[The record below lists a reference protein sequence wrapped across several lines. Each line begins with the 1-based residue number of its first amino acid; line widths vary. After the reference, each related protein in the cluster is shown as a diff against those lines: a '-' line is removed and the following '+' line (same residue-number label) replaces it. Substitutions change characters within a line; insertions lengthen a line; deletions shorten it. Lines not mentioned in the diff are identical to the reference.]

1 MRGPSP
7 LICISMAIQPCLS
20 AATQPAAQQPIRQ
33 DVVGE
38 RGGTHPLTLRPWAAK
53 SISLQGVLMASA
65 PLPLGPAP
73 IQFGTDGWRGV
84 LGVDIT
90 VERLL
95 PVATAAAQELAHR
108 APEGLDSR
116 TVVIGYDRR
125 FLAPELAEAIAAAVR
140 GCELEPL
147 LTDTAVPT
155 PACSWAV
162 VERQA
167 LGALVITAS
176 HNPPEW
182 LGLKIKGPFGGSVE
196 GDFTAAV
203 ERRLAAGG
211 ITTPIQTEVA
221 RFPGRDEHLNGLRR
235 KLDLAPI
242 MAGLKAMKLKVIVDP
257 MHGSAAGCVSD
268 LFGPASAGWIEE
280 IRSERNPLFG
290 GNPPEPLAPYLQ
302 ELIAA
307 VRASTAAGTP
317 AVGLVFDGDGDRIAA
332 IDETGRFCST
342 QLLMPLLIDHLARAR
357 ALPGS
362 IVKTVSGSDLM
373 RLVAEAQG
381 RDVLELAVGFKYI
394 AAEMLAGDVLI
405 GGEESGGVGFG
416 MHLPERDA
424 LYAAVLVLEAL
435 VEGGQPLGA
444 RLTALQNQHGG
455 ASHYDRLDLRLANM
469 EARERL
475 EQILAK
481 ATPKTV
487 AGENVRE
494 VIRTD
499 GIKLRMGPSHWLML
513 RFSGTEPL
521 LRLYCE
527 APDVDRVHAV
537 LAWAQH
543 FAEAA

>member
-1 MRGPSP
+1 MS
-7 LICISMAIQPCLS
+7 
-20 AATQPAAQQPIRQ
+20 
-33 DVVGE
+33 
-38 RGGTHPLTLRPWAAK
+38 
-53 SISLQGVLMASA
+53 SA
-65 PLPLGPAP
+65 PLPLRAAP
-73 IQFGTDGWRGV
+73 IKFGTDGWRGV

-95 PVATAAAQELAHR
+95 PVAAAAAQELAHR
-108 APEGLDSR
+108 APANLDSR

-125 FLAPELAEAIAAAVR
+125 FLAPELAEAIAAAVH

-147 LTDTAVPT
+147 VTTSAVPT

-162 VERQA
+162 VEHKA

-196 GDFTAAV
+196 GDFTATV

-211 ITTPIQTEVA
+211 ITAPIQKPVP
-221 RFPGRDEHLNGLRR
+221 RFDGRGEHLAGLRS
-235 KLDLAPI
+235 KMQLDRLV
-242 MAGLKAMKLKVIVDP
+242 AGLRAMNLKLFVDP
-257 MHGSAAGCVSD
+257 MHGSAAGCVSE
-268 LFGPASAGWIEE
+268 LLGPDAADWVEE

-290 GNPPEPLAPYLQ
+290 GNPPEPLAPYLS

-307 VRASTAAGTP
+307 VQASTAAGIP

-332 IDETGRFCST
+332 VDETGRFCST

-357 ALPGS
+357 QLPGS
-362 IVKTVSGSDLM
+362 VVKTVSGSDLM
-373 RLVAEAQG
+373 RLVAEGQG
-381 RDVLELAVGFKYI
+381 REVLELAVGFKYI
-394 AAEMLAGDVLI
+394 ASEMLAGDVLI

-424 LYAAVLVLEAL
+424 LFAAMLILEAL
-435 VEGGQPLGA
+435 VEGGLPLGA
-444 RLTALQNQHGG
+444 RINALQQCHGG
-455 ASHYDRLDLRLANM
+455 SSHYDRLDLRLPDM
-469 EARERL
+469 DARRRL
-475 EQILAK
+475 ESLLA
-481 ATPKTV
+481 ATTPKEI
-487 AGENVRE
+487 AGVPVQD
-494 VIRTD
+494 VITTD

-527 APDVDRVHAV
+527 APDAERVHAV
-537 LAWAQH
+537 LSWAQR

>member
-1 MRGPSP
+1 
-7 LICISMAIQPCLS
+7 
-20 AATQPAAQQPIRQ
+20 
-33 DVVGE
+33 
-38 RGGTHPLTLRPWAAK
+38 
-53 SISLQGVLMASA
+53 MASA

-203 ERRLAAGG
+203 ERRLDAGG
-211 ITTPIQTEVA
+211 ITIPIQAEVA
-221 RFPGRDEHLNGLRR
+221 RFPGREEHLNGLRR

-268 LFGPASAGWIEE
+268 LFGPAGAGWIEE
-280 IRSERNPLFG
+280 IRSERDPLFG
-290 GNPPEPLAPYLQ
+290 GHPPEPLAPYLQ
-302 ELIAA
+302 QLIAA
-307 VRASTAAGTP
+307 VRTSTAAGTP

-444 RLTALQNQHGG
+444 RLTALQDQHGG

-469 EARERL
+469 EARQRL

-481 ATPKTV
+481 ATPKAV
-487 AGENVRE
+487 AGEAVQE

-527 APDVDRVHAV
+527 GPDPDRVHAV